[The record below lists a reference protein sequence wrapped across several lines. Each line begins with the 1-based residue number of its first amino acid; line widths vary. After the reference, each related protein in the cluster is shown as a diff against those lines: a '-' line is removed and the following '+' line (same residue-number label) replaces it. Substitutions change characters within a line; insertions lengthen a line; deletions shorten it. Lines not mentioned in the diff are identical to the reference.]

1 MKPSMGLAFFV
12 LEGQGAT
19 AKAKQRFIGHTGGQ
33 KNFVTFIYF
42 RPESGAAAIA
52 AFNTAPNLAV
62 GGLATDLFTNVCPLF
77 PDA

>member
-1 MKPSMGLAFFV
+1 M
-12 LEGQGAT
+12 LEGQGD
-19 AKAKQRFIGHTGGQ
+19 KARRRFIGHTGGQ

-52 AFNTAPNLAV
+52 AFNTAPNMAV
-62 GGLATDLFTNVCPLF
+62 GGLATDLFTNVFPLF